1 MVEGEGRKDLPYP
14 FSLPHLDFYRRC
26 QEVTQ
31 RAERWLP
38 LPRSHIER
46 RALKQLAKVLARFDE
61 LPRLAWVVP
70 KLQSGWQAF
79 SELRDILRLSDA
91 ELPRGDVRYL
101 STREFPQLEMARL
114 CEIEKTTK
122 AYHQQLRKRVTDSHC
137 SSSAEAVILKYL
149 DRYAKQ
155 LFGHPATYDDD
166 GNIIS
171 VVERTNNVAEHFFG
185 ADKQKLRRR
194 LGRANLGRDLEDQPA
209 QAVLASNLLHSDYV
223 RVLCGSLEHLP
234 AAFAE
239 LDQETLREAT
249 PLQRSNR
256 DSGLLKRIG
265 VLMADEQPPQNSG
278 IIDRHRRQPDASVT
292 EI

>member
-1 MVEGEGRKDLPYP
+1 
-14 FSLPHLDFYRRC
+14 
-26 QEVTQ
+26 VTQ

-38 LPRSHIER
+38 LPRSHVER
-46 RALKQLAKVLARFDE
+46 RALKQLAKVLAQFDE

-79 SELRDILRLSDA
+79 SELRDILRLTDA
-91 ELPRGDVRYL
+91 ELPRGDLRYL

-122 AYHQQLRKRVTDSHC
+122 AYHPQLRKRVTDSHC

-166 GNIIS
+166 GNVIS

-209 QAVLASNLLHSDYV
+209 KAVLASNLLHSDYV

-265 VLMADEQPPQNSG
+265 ALVAGEEPLPQSG
-278 IIDRHRRQPDASVT
+278 IIVPQMRQPDASVT
-292 EI
+292 EF